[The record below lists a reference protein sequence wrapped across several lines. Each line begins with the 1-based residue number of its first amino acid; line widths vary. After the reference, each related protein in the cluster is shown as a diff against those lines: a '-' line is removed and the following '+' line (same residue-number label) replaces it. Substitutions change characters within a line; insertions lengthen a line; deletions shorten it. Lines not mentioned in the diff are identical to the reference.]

1 MLQQGEEI
9 YNLVKSLA
17 AKYGFA
23 DFGCARAEE
32 VSPQVLSAYL
42 HAQKEGHFAS
52 MHYLNNNMEK
62 RFNPQ
67 LLVEGARSILVFL
80 APYSLPDSSTAP
92 KGIAQ
97 YALGKDYHQVIKGRL
112 FAIMELL
119 KERYPH
125 FQGRAFTDSA
135 PVMEREWGERAGIGF
150 IGKNNFLISKKCGI
164 KNFIAAII
172 CNLEIAPTDQMEPGK
187 REATAGQCGE
197 CRRCL
202 DSCPTK
208 ALKSEYS
215 MDCRLCISYHT
226 IENRNLAHDAA
237 QGTLP
242 PFGEQYFGCDSCL
255 DACPWNSRNLPGWEE
270 FHTKAALLEEASPQW
285 WEGLS
290 KEEFKELFKDSPLF
304 RGGLENIQT
313 ALAWG
318 KKGEKNG

>member
-9 YNLVKSLA
+9 YNLVKCIA

-32 VSPQVLSAYL
+32 VSPRVQYAYL

-67 LLVEGARSILVFL
+67 LLVEGAHSVLVFL
-80 APYSLPDSSTAP
+80 VPYSLPDNLPTP
-92 KGIAQ
+92 KGVAK

-112 FAIMELL
+112 FSIMEIL

-135 PVMEREWGERAGIGF
+135 PVMEREWGERAGVGF
-150 IGKNNFLISKKCGI
+150 VGKNNFLISKRCGI
-164 KNFIAAII
+164 KNFIATII
-172 CNLEIAPTDQMEPGK
+172 CNLEIATTDLMDPGK

-197 CRRCL
+197 CRRCI

-215 MDCRLCISYHT
+215 MDCSLCISYHT
-226 IENRNLAHDAA
+226 IENRNLAQDAA

-270 FHTKAALLEEASPQW
+270 FHTKAPLLEEATPQW
-285 WEGLS
+285 CDGLS